1 MGGSWSMQR
10 KKPEQRHVA
19 RKAREVLG
27 GTSFVWLQR
36 GNGGGSGAQGCGQR
50 SRLGQ
55 IGNSL
60 V

>member
-1 MGGSWSMQR
+1 MQR